1 MALISID
8 QDDFERVIKFSF
20 AKKPGDEINKYL
32 LMQNQIDLILKS
44 HN

>member
-20 AKKPGDEINKYL
+20 AKNLEMK
-32 LMQNQIDLILKS
+32 LIS
-44 HN
+44 I